1 MVGRVGVV
9 IGVGS
14 MGGLGGVCVMD
25 FEGAI
30 GVNHKCS

>member
-14 MGGLGGVCVMD
+14 MGGSGGVCVMN
-25 FEGAI
+25 FEGVL
-30 GVNHKCS
+30 GLNHKCS